1 MRLRIQLAAGV
12 LALATSATAQPQTAP
27 AQGGVARPEIWPQYE
42 YPVARLAAAEA
53 RIADLLA
60 RMTLEEKIGQLV
72 QADLCCV
79 TPDDVRK
86 YNLGSVLN
94 GGNSGPGGD
103 DLAPA
108 AKWLEAADAFYA
120 ASVDTSDG
128 GVGIPVIWGTDAVH
142 GHSNIVGATLFPHN
156 IGLGA
161 MHDPALIERI
171 GAATAGRSA

>member
-1 MRLRIQLAAGV
+1 
-12 LALATSATAQPQTAP
+12 
-27 AQGGVARPEIWPQYE
+27 
-42 YPVARLAAAEA
+42 
-53 RIADLLA
+53 
-60 RMTLEEKIGQLV
+60 MTLEEKIGQLV

-79 TPDDVRK
+79 TPEDVRR

-94 GGNSGPGGD
+94 GGNSGPYGD

-108 AKWLEAADAFYA
+108 ANWLKLADEFYA

-142 GHSNIVGATLFPHN
+142 GHANIIGATVFPHN

-161 MHDPALIERI
+161 MRDP
-171 GAATAGRSA
+171 GADRADRRGDRDRNPRHRAGMDFRARP